1 MGISIGGGSHISA
14 GGAGIRSV
22 EFQGLPC
29 TELTLATGDTLR
41 VAHHG
46 AHVLSWVTA
55 DGIERLYLS
64 PSAVMDGASAI
75 RGGVPVCFPQF
86 NMRSLGETALPKH
99 GFARTLPWNMQGM
112 QLGGDAI
119 TVSLGLQESA
129 ASLALWPHAF
139 AATLSLR
146 LAPGSLRMEF
156 SVRNTGTTAWPFA
169 LALHTYL
176 RVQGIAA
183 TQLHGLQGLR
193 FWDAVQ
199 HVQQPE
205 MRQVEQNEVLQF
217 GNETDRVYEA
227 VTHPLTLRH
236 SGGTLRIS
244 QSATLSEVVVWNP
257 AAALCARLPDMP
269 PDGWQH
275 MLCVE
280 AACINTPVQLA
291 SGAAWSGWQELQTLS
306 NQ

>member
-29 TELTLATGDTLR
+29 TELTLAGGDMLR
-41 VAHHG
+41 IAHHG

-64 PSAVMDGASAI
+64 PRALMDGASAI

-99 GFARTLPWNMQGM
+99 GFARTLPWSVQGM

-119 TVSLGLQESA
+119 TVNLGLQESV

-156 SVRNTGTTAWPFA
+156 SVRNTSTTAWPFA

-176 RVQGIAA
+176 RVQDIAE
-183 TQLHGLQGLR
+183 TQLQGLQGLNY
-193 FWDAVQ
+193 WDAVQ
-199 HVQQPE
+199 H
-205 MRQVEQNEVLQF
+205 LQEPDVRLVAPSDTLEF
-217 GNETDRVYEA
+217 GSETDRVYES
-227 VTHPLTLRH
+227 VTQPLTLRH
-236 SGGTLRIS
+236 SGGTLHIT
-244 QSATLSEVVVWNP
+244 QSTSLPETVVWNP

-269 PDGWQH
+269 PGGWQH

-280 AACINTPVQLA
+280 AACINSPVQLA
-291 SGAAWSGWQELQTLS
+291 PGASWSGWQELQAL
-306 NQ
+306 